1 MVVRQITKYNVIARK
16 WYGRARGNEH
26 IIKTYPPVN
35 KLKFLCVLDA
45 PPPLP
50 DHNVEKVSS
59 AHAGKNKRSNAAIF
73 NIVRGG
79 RGAPMNRWQNKNLS
93 LLSGWRIELAQHE
106 NRAFHYEVFQVF
118 HKNHQTPRGL
128 FRIFQVLER
137 VYTYMNSLYK
147 SERSWNTS

>member
-35 KLKFLCVLDA
+35 KLKFLCALDA
-45 PPPLP
+45 PPLSPITMLRKCRQHTP
-50 DHNVEKVSS
+50 GN
-59 AHAGKNKRSNAAIF
+59 NKRSNAAIF

-79 RGAPMNRWQNKNLS
+79 RGAPTNRWQNKNLS

-106 NRAFHYEVFQVF
+106 NPAFHYEVFQVF
-118 HKNHQTPRGL
+118 HKNHQKPRGL

-137 VYTYMNSLYK
+137 VYTYMTSHYK
-147 SERSWNTS
+147 YERSWKTS